1 MYQVPPELTRAAIP
15 LSAFEVR
22 IFDTPRAAYS
32 HRGPRPKWHD
42 GDTYS
47 SMMVINAAKSR
58 GVDPVIQPSSA
69 APLSARDA
77 TLRAQR

>member
-1 MYQVPPELTRAAIP
+1 MVVNRDDLDKE
-15 LSAFEVR
+15 
-22 IFDTPRAAYS
+22 
-32 HRGPRPKWHD
+32 
-42 GDTYS
+42 
-47 SMMVINAAKSR
+47 MVINAAKSR